1 MNVKFSFLSSSCIA
15 SLLFIIPLLCVTDI
29 ALAQTTQLNTPQ
41 LQGMDN
47 FRDLAGID
55 TAYSTSHN
63 GVMRPGVFYRS
74 NAITPVGNDLS
85 VMEKLNIGTVIDLRT
100 DAEIA
105 TTPDTLSPNTSY
117 YHVDIIGNQNS
128 VVTLNYG
135 SLNKDQINSMMQQT
149 ERNFVTDP
157 YARSGFGNELKIL
170 ANADSA
176 ALFHCTAG
184 KDRTGWTAAVL
195 QSLAGVDK
203 QDIESNY
210 LQTNK
215 YTASRINATV
225 AKLPTSMQE
234 SYRTIMS
241 VDQSWLEAGLD
252 QVAQTY
258 GTMDNY
264 LKQGLGL
271 DQATIYVLRGKM
283 VRYLTLPGQENFKGN
298 AASGANLLNALQ
310 GTALSGAYTNY
321 NYYLQSAIDQGSL
334 NGLEMRV
341 GGQVYADAASYLLRQ
356 PSKMNDMLMPLT
368 TGREMKKGETAF
380 WMQGLSNY
388 LSTDARKGFNSSN
401 EYTGGTVFG
410 LTHRFNQKLSV
421 NGGVGYNYGNVNSNG
436 GRVTT
441 NSGFVTLGGN
451 YAFRGLDNSGAWI
464 RAQANI
470 GYVNYQSERQLGNG
484 FGTTNGN
491 TSGAYYSGRTMAGW
505 LFKAQSFTIDPSVGI
520 QVTSLHLGRVREKG
534 SELAL
539 NMSKYDKIQP
549 SLVANMDINF
559 DPLHSGQWSFMPGVT
574 LGYERILNN
583 ASVNQYGTI
592 YGVGVR
598 QYSAFNSPNIYKA
611 GARLTAK
618 RGQWSFNISADYYG
632 AGLNSHGVNGMLGTT
647 LNF

>member
-1 MNVKFSFLSSSCIA
+1 MNLKFSFPSSCIA
-15 SLLFIIPLLCVTDI
+15 SLLFITPLLCFTD
-29 ALAQTTQLNTPQ
+29 ASLAQTTALNTPR

-47 FRDLAGID
+47 FRDLAGTD
-55 TAYSTSHN
+55 TAYTTAHN
-63 GVMRPGVFYRS
+63 GVMKSGVFYRS

-85 VMEKLNIGTVIDLRT
+85 IMEKLNIGTVIDLRT

-105 TTPDTLSPNTSY
+105 GTPDTIPSGSSY
-117 YHVDIIGNQNS
+117 HHIDIIGGKQS
-128 VVTLNYG
+128 LVTLDLQN
-135 SLNKDQINSMMQQT
+135 LTADQVNRGMQNT
-149 ERNFVTDP
+149 ERSFVTDP
-157 YARSGFGNELKIL
+157 RARLGFGDELRIL
-170 ANADSA
+170 ANAESA
-176 ALFHCTAG
+176 AVFHCTAG

-195 QSLAGVDK
+195 QSIAGVDSK
-203 QDIESNY
+203 DIMSNY
-210 LQTNK
+210 LATNE
-215 YTASRINATV
+215 YSGERINATV
-225 AKLPTSMQE
+225 AKMPTAVQGA
-234 SYRTIMS
+234 YRTILS
-241 VDQSWLEAGLD
+241 VDKTWLEAGFD
-252 QVAQTY
+252 QVSQTY
-258 GTMDNY
+258 GSMENY

-283 VRYLTLPGQENFKGN
+283 VRYLSLPGQENFKGN

-321 NYYLQSAIDQGSL
+321 NYYLQSAIDQGTL

-368 TGREMKKGETAF
+368 TGRGMKNGETAF

-388 LSTDARKGFNSSN
+388 LSTDSRNGFNSSN

-421 NGGVGYNYGNVNSNG
+421 NGGLGYNYGNVNSNG

-451 YAFRGLDNSGAWI
+451 YAFKGLDNSGAWI

-484 FGTTNGN
+484 FSSTKGN
-491 TSGAYYSGRTMAGW
+491 TSGAYYSGRAMAGW
-505 LFKAQSFTIDPSVGI
+505 LFKANAFTIDPSVGI

-539 NMSKYDKIQP
+539 NMSRFDKIQP
-549 SLVANMDINF
+549 SLVANVDLNF
-559 DPLHSGQWSFMPGVT
+559 NPLHSGQWSFTPGMT
-574 LGYERILNN
+574 LGYERILSN
-583 ASVNQYGTI
+583 ASVNQYGSI
-592 YGVGVR
+592 YGVGVK

-611 GARLTAK
+611 GAHLTAQ